1 MKLTKKKCAVFLSGL
16 ILYILIRMAAY
27 LLCGGYTAILNS
39 PFMVINIVL
48 CIFVYLAF
56 VAAYLF
62 MKKKINN
69 KPLLAFSAIFLA
81 MMLAYFTME
90 DFHKIFRLSPYAYSL
105 EQKSIIDSIK
115 STYFE
120 GFNFI
125 AWTIS
130 IGWLLFRD
138 LKVDEVST

>member
-1 MKLTKKKCAVFLSGL
+1 M
-16 ILYILIRMAAY
+16 
-27 LLCGGYTAILNS
+27 LNS
-39 PFMVINIVL
+39 PFMIINVVL
-48 CIFVYLAF
+48 FIFVYLAF
-56 VAAYLF
+56 IAAYLF

-69 KPLLAFSAIFLA
+69 KPLLVFSAIILA
-81 MMLAYFTME
+81 MMLAHFTME

-125 AWTIS
+125 AWAIS
-130 IGWLLFRD
+130 ISWLLFRD
-138 LKVDEVST
+138 LKEDEVSP